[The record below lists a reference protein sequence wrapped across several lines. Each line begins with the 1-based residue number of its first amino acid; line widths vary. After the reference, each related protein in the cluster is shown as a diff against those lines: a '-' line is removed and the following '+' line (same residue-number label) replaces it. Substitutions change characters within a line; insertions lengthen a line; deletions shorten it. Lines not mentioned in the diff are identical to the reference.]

1 MPECKSCSP
10 LPTRRQRSR
19 QERGM
24 TPGSH
29 FLSGGCRRNLCR
41 QSSSVSS
48 LEKKRCD
55 RRRPRERGLRCV
67 AASTNQNA
75 GFRCCDDGR
84 RSAGVSHQASIKVF
98 QRRFAL
104 KQIASPRAVRF
115 PPFYAVAAPTQCP
128 VRFSIS
134 PKPASC
140 ILYDH
145 PPVVKR

>member
-1 MPECKSCSP
+1 MQVLFTVAHPSATKPPGAWNDAWIP
-10 LPTRRQRSR
+10 LPVWWLPQK
-19 QERGM
+19 
-24 TPGSH
+24 P
-29 FLSGGCRRNLCR
+29 L
-41 QSSSVSS
+41 SSVVVSVFAG
-48 LEKKRCD
+48 KKRCD

-67 AASTNQNA
+67 AASTKQNA

-115 PPFYAVAAPTQCP
+115 PPFDAVAAPTQCP